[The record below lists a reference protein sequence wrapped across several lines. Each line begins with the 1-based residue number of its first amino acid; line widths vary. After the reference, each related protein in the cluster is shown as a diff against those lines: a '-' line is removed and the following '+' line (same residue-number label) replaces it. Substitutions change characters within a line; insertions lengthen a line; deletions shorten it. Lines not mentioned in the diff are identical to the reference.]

1 MKAFAEQEVDFS
13 SIFPMPQNFEK
24 LFLTLY
30 FILIPYTVGLLF
42 LFLFVAG
49 TDFES
54 FITLDL
60 AMIVAVWAIGYE
72 VAAAS
77 ALLVI
82 FYMFVFNK
90 RL

>member
-1 MKAFAEQEVDFS
+1 MKAFAEQEIDFA
-13 SIFPMPQNFEK
+13 SIFPMPKNFEK

-30 FILIPYTVGLLF
+30 FILIPYTVGLIF

-49 TDFES
+49 ADFER

-72 VAAAS
+72 VAASS
-77 ALLVI
+77 ALLII

-90 RL
+90 RP